1 MTYIN
6 YKIMT
11 YTEAMYRRIISL
23 TYRSLRFV
31 KFQVKMEKTTGKTPW
46 PQRF

>member
-11 YTEAMYRRIISL
+11 YTEVVYFDIISL
-23 TYRSLRFV
+23 TFSTLRQE
-31 KFQVKMEKTTGKTPW
+31 KCQVKMEMTTGKTP
-46 PQRF
+46 